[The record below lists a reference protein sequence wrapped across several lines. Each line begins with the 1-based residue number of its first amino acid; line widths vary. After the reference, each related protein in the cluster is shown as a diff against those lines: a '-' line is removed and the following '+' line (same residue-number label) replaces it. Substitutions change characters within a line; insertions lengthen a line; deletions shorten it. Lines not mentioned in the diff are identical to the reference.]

1 MPGENPTSG
10 QPVLVIGGAGYIGA
24 HTCKALSTAG
34 YKPVT
39 FDNLSTGYEDFVKWG
54 PLVKGDITD
63 TAAIHQAIESH
74 SIEAV
79 IHFAAFAFIG
89 ESVSHPEKYY
99 ETNVAG
105 SLSVLK
111 AMRQTGVDKI
121 VFSSTCAVY
130 GQPERLPVTEREAP
144 APITPYGASKL
155 MVEQIMRDFR
165 AAYGLNFIA
174 LRYFNASGADLDAE
188 IGELRDPETHIIP
201 RAMMALQGYLD
212 DFQVFGTDFPTPDG
226 TAVRDYVHVADLA
239 DAHVLALAS
248 LLRGGESGIFNLGAG
263 KGHSVKEVL
272 DEIARHAGRPL
283 APPSGPRRQG
293 DAALLFAD
301 ASLAREALGWQPKHS
316 DLATIVSSAWRWHQK
331 AHPKRRSET
340 GTDG

>member
-1 MPGENPTSG
+1 MPSKHLTPG

-24 HTCKALSTAG
+24 HTCKALAAAG

-54 PLVKGDITD
+54 PLVKGEIAD
-63 TAAIHQAIESH
+63 TAAIRQAIETH
-74 SIEAV
+74 NIEAI
-79 IHFAAFAFIG
+79 IHFAALAFIG
-89 ESVSHPEKYY
+89 ESVSHPQDYY

-111 AMRQTGVDKI
+111 AMRQTGIDKI

-130 GQPERLPVTEREAP
+130 GQPERIPVTEREAP
-144 APITPYGASKL
+144 ASITPYGASKL

-165 AAYGLNFIA
+165 SAYGLKFIA
-174 LRYFNASGADLDAE
+174 LRYFNASGADPDAE

-226 TAVRDYVHVADLA
+226 TAVRDYIHVTDLA
-239 DAHVLALAS
+239 DAHVLALTS
-248 LLRGGESGIFNLGAG
+248 LLRGHEGGIFNLGAG
-263 KGHSVKEVL
+263 RGYSVKQLL
-272 DEIARHAGRPL
+272 DEIARHTGRPL
-283 APPSGPRRQG
+283 APPSGPRRKG
-293 DAALLFAD
+293 DAAFLFAD
-301 ASLAREALGWQPKHS
+301 ASLAREVLGWQPKHS

-331 AHPKRRSET
+331 AHPKRRSGT
-340 GTDG
+340 GADS

>member
-1 MPGENPTSG
+1 MPAQGAESS
-10 QPVLVIGGAGYIGA
+10 QSVLVIGGAGYVGA
-24 HTCKALSTAG
+24 HTCKALAAAG
-34 YKPVT
+34 YTPVT
-39 FDNLSTGYEDFVKWG
+39 FDNLLTGHRDFVKWG
-54 PLVKGDITD
+54 PLIEGDIAD
-63 TAAIHQAIESH
+63 ANALDQAIRRH
-74 SIEAV
+74 DIRAV
-79 IHFAAFAFIG
+79 LHFAAHAFIG
-89 ESVSHPEKYY
+89 ESVFHPEKYY

-111 AMRQTGVDKI
+111 AMRRTGIDKI

-130 GQPERLPVTEREAP
+130 GQPERIPVTERETP
-144 APITPYGASKL
+144 IPITPYGASKL

-165 AAYGLNFIA
+165 SAYGLNFIA

-226 TAVRDYVHVADLA
+226 TAVRDYIHVADLA
-239 DAHVLALAS
+239 DAHVLALTS
-248 LLRGGESGIFNLGAG
+248 LLRGHEGGIFNLGAG
-263 KGHSVKEVL
+263 RGYSVKEVL
-272 DEIARHAGRPL
+272 DEIARHAGRSL
-283 APPSGPRRQG
+283 APPSGPRRKG
-293 DAALLFAD
+293 DAAFLFAD

-331 AHPKRRSET
+331 AHPKR
-340 GTDG
+340 